1 MRKSFRVLVTD
12 KCNMRCPTCFN
23 RELRGTK
30 EMSVED
36 FTAVCKHLRDE
47 GGIVGLKIMG
57 GEPTTHPRFNEILA
71 VAQEHFRSVHVFTNA
86 LNEVIAG
93 ANLRKDDTVIYNVW
107 CMSENFPAEKLLPKL
122 DCNRAFETRIDAS
135 ANVPRI
141 KRVLRHVHS
150 ILGTGMFVN
159 LTLNCTEN
167 IFERKDQVIANW
179 NEIVAL
185 VEDEL
190 KIDYRIDHGIPYC
203 FFMGSKMRVRMRA
216 VHCSMDCAGLI
227 GPDLSLR
234 HCNQTSENLTC
245 IRQGGRFVPYK
256 ILDQYLLCEHSRMQH
271 DCLAKLCRDCVL
283 YGEKC
288 NGGCFMFKPL
298 ITRESIVD
306 ATDLPLQ

>member
-1 MRKSFRVLVTD
+1 
-12 KCNMRCPTCFN
+12 
-23 RELRGTK
+23 
-30 EMSVED
+30 
-36 FTAVCKHLRDE
+36 
-47 GGIVGLKIMG
+47 
-57 GEPTTHPRFNEILA
+57 
-71 VAQEHFRSVHVFTNA
+71 
-86 LNEVIAG
+86 
-93 ANLRKDDTVIYNVW
+93 
-107 CMSENFPAEKLLPKL
+107 
-122 DCNRAFETRIDAS
+122 
-135 ANVPRI
+135 
-141 KRVLRHVHS
+141 
-150 ILGTGMFVN
+150 MFVN

-288 NGGCFMFKPL
+288 NGGFYVQAIDNKGINCRCDRFAIAMKMLRSFAAKSQVWHRSL
-298 ITRESIVD
+298 IHKTMSAVS
-306 ATDLPLQ
+306 A